1 MSNIDRPP
9 TSLGDIEY
17 ALCDAYSLNNA
28 VAREYMKAHEE
39 TVARGIVKNYPPGTV
54 ARTIMLA
61 IGDRFYRIR
70 IDGREYHGT
79 ADQCV
84 RQMQEKS
91 VLHLHETIDQFL
103 GVLLDGLDLNGVKV
117 TLDDDATLEE
127 KCKLILEASI
137 AAGLTDLIERGVK

>member
-1 MSNIDRPP
+1 MSNRPP
-9 TSLGDIEY
+9 TSLGDIEH
-17 ALCDAYSLNNA
+17 ALCDGYRLNNA
-28 VAREYMKAHEE
+28 VARELMQQCEE
-39 TVARGIVKNYPPGTV
+39 TVARGIVKNYNPGIV
-54 ARTIMLA
+54 AHAILMA

-91 VLHLHETIDQFL
+91 VFHIDKPVERFL

-117 TLDDDATLEE
+117 TLNEEATLEE
-127 KCKLILEASI
+127 QCKLIIESSI
-137 AAGLTDLIERGVK
+137 AAGLTELIERGVR